1 MSIPAADP
9 TGTARCTD
17 ISHRRFRVLFIAGL
31 LVRLVALPSE
41 GTEDVLVWKTW
52 SYGALNQGVSRLYGV
67 GGQPPERGLVRWGD
81 RVTTVDYPPIALYE
95 LAAIGAVYRLF
106 SPSFENSRW
115 LNVAVKLPG
124 LLAEIVLSWLLL
136 VVIARRYGR
145 PAGLWAAA
153 AFWVNPAM
161 ILAGSMLGYLD
172 ALMALPALGSIAA
185 AALNAPVVAG
195 ALLAIACLTKLQAI
209 FILPVVALALWNAG
223 RPRGAKAI
231 GAGAVSAAAVCGV
244 ALLPYVLAGAS
255 RNVLQGVSS
264 LLRHDML
271 SADAANLWWV
281 ITYVMRASYAAGE
294 LGAWAA
300 WTMTMRILG
309 MSTIVKLGYPNPRP
323 IATLSI
329 LAATAWAL
337 WRARRATDLAL
348 LSAACAFIVHAYFL
362 LGVAVHENHLYL
374 AVPLLALAA
383 AARPRLR
390 PILFG
395 VSAVFAL
402 NLYLFFGLG
411 RGLPLPPRHLTIVDT
426 TVILAVLNCALFVWH
441 ARAFSRECSEPA
453 AVDLHVQAGGV
464 QR

>member
-1 MSIPAADP
+1 MSTPAADR

-31 LVRLVALPSE
+31 LIRLVALPFE

-95 LAAIGAVYRLF
+95 LAASGAVYRLF
-106 SPSFENSRW
+106 SPSFENNRW
-115 LNVAVKLPG
+115 LNVAIKLPG
-124 LLAEIVLSWLLL
+124 VLAEIALTWLLF
-136 VVIARRYGR
+136 VVVARRYGR

-153 AFWVNPAM
+153 ACWINPAM
-161 ILAGSMLGYLD
+161 ILAGSLLGYLD

-185 AALNAPVVAG
+185 AALNAPIAAG

-223 RPRGAKAI
+223 RPTGAKAI
-231 GAGAVSAAAVCGV
+231 VAGAVSAAAVSV
-244 ALLPYVLAGAS
+244 VVLMPYVLAGAS

-271 SADAANLWWV
+271 SADAANVWWV

-329 LAATAWAL
+329 FAATAWAL
-337 WRARRATDLAL
+337 WRARRASDLPL
-348 LSAACAFIVHAYFL
+348 LSAACAFIVHAYFM

-390 PILFG
+390 PMLFG

-402 NLYLFFGLG
+402 NLYLFFGFG
-411 RGLPLPPRHLTIVDT
+411 RGLPLPPRNLAIVDT
-426 TVILAVLNCALFVWH
+426 TVILALLNCALFVWH
-441 ARAFSRECSEPA
+441 ARTFSRECSEPV
-453 AVDLHVQAGGV
+453 AVGGHVQAGGT
-464 QR
+464 QL